1 MRHRLL
7 EHVSSKL
14 QTAIENTG
22 SGYGLDEGIRDMP
35 APAVGGDTAPAP
47 TDATPAPERDP
58 LVVEPQAE
66 PEPEPK
72 PVPQSPAQPELEQKV
87 QAESAAES
95 SPAND
100 SGSASDFSDF
110 DIPDLGGS
118 DDSHTFGGGAS
129 SDDDDIDFF
138 R

>member
-1 MRHRLL
+1 MTCPPP
-7 EHVSSKL
+7 
-14 QTAIENTG
+14 QW
-22 SGYGLDEGIRDMP
+22 
-35 APAVGGDTAPAP
+35 AVTAPAP

-58 LVVEPQAE
+58 WWWSLRPNPTRTQTGSAE
-66 PEPEPK
+66 SAPE
-72 PVPQSPAQPELEQKV
+72 QQKV

-118 DDSHTFGGGAS
+118 MTVTPLVGAPAATTTTSIS
-129 SDDDDIDFF
+129 SVGAKEEKGDPHYFSVCF
-138 R
+138 QAHYM